1 MTQGSSEIQWAVIPV
16 VHRLPGRVRLRVP
29 GLQGNHRLA
38 GVIAA
43 SLSQKKGVFLVR
55 ASALTGRVLVCFD
68 ESNLKLPE
76 LNQLI
81 HDCLVLKKQPSV
93 MLHPSPPEP
102 EDLPVKKQFFNVAL
116 GGGVL
121 AYLTI
126 KHLLVGRS
134 PLARDPHIFNLAAAA
149 TIISGYPVLRS
160 GLHGLTRGKI
170 NYDLLLGALALGT
183 TLARESIPGLTVMWL
198 TNLAALVQ
206 SLMLQRYLKA
216 LPVTEGNA
224 RSLDAATNPSE
235 WEEAGRTYGHK
246 FVLPALGAA
255 ALTGLTG
262 GWSKALAMLLA
273 ANPSPAGLAAPTT
286 RAAVIAA
293 AGKQG
298 ILFRHPGAVEKLAKL
313 DTVIIDRD
321 AVLSEAAYEVGDILP
336 LPGISKAGLLAMAA
350 QHADSPFDFALRKAL
365 FSKGVH
371 PAAEFKAV
379 ILTGD
384 EKTLNAAGID
394 TGQGIYKAR
403 RLQHLQQVPLF
414 VACNGQLAGL
424 IGIKPGHTGDLR
436 CLVQSLRSLG
446 VRQVLLLTGQSGGAM
461 EQVARD
467 LGIVQVGNGLSPEEK
482 LHLVQQLQ
490 QQGRVVALVQQKPA
504 AVSLSR
510 QADITVCACG
520 SNNHAADVVL
530 SNISLLPEAC
540 RLAQLGRQR
549 VKQNI
554 ALVQAANVMGL
565 ALASTGRL
573 SAMAAK
579 VYGDLVA
586 LAVCSNA
593 GRLLWPP
600 NRSASPWR
608 PAGDAQRE
616 IAAAL
621 EETVINQCSNWHSL
635 TVAEALYRLG
645 TNLQNGLSGH
655 EVQQRLALYGPNQV
669 AEEKPP
675 GFLSRIWNQLKD
687 FLVKTLLA
695 SAVTC
700 AILGEFWDALA
711 IVTILAL
718 NALLGALQEQ
728 KAEGALQAL
737 AKLTAPTA
745 RVRREGKVT
754 RIPACQLVPGD
765 IVLLEQGDGVPADL
779 RLLETTGLEIEES
792 ALTGESYPVAKSANP
807 ISDCIP
813 LLDCENLAFMGT
825 NVTRGRGVGMVIA
838 TGMSSEIGKIAGML
852 NQEKSPTPLQN
863 RMAEVSGVILKYCLA
878 VSGLVVLGGVL
889 RGGSLFK
896 MFLTGV
902 SLAVAAIPEG
912 LPAVVTIALAS
923 GVRRMAKENAVV
935 RHLPAVET
943 LGSATLIA
951 TDKTGTLT
959 QNRQQV
965 QAVFTGSGWW
975 QAAGERPLTAL
986 GRPCPREELT
996 ALLTAGILC
1005 NNAELKWVQSRQGRG
1020 KTNWQ
1025 VEGDPTEGALLLAG
1039 LREEINYREL
1049 REKWQRI
1056 KELPFDAERL
1066 HMTVICQAPEYGY
1079 MVFVKGAPEVVV
1091 NMCTQMQQGEQ
1102 AVPLNNDLRRQVLQ
1116 ANENMAAEA
1125 MRVLAVAY
1133 RPLQQPEQAEQ
1144 EKSLILLGLVG
1155 MVDPPRP
1162 EVRQAVATCHRAGI
1176 KVVMITGDHPH
1187 TALAVARQVGICRH
1201 DRVMTGRDID
1211 NLTDPELVAA
1221 INNVRVFARVLPG
1234 QKLRLVQAFRQRGE
1248 ILAMVGDGINDA
1260 PAIKEAD
1267 IGVAMGVSGT
1277 DVTKQAAD
1285 IILTDDHFATL
1296 VSAVEQGRGI
1306 YANIRRSVRYLLA
1319 TNVGLV
1325 MLVLLAVLLGLPM
1338 PLLPIQLL
1346 FLNVLGDGLPALA
1359 LGVAP
1364 YNSNLMQRPPRPVN
1378 EGFFADGLGNQIISR
1393 GIATGLIGLET
1404 YRRTLKQGD
1413 QGLAGTVT
1421 MASFMASKL
1430 LFALECGEKK
1440 QTGANPYLT
1449 GSVALSA
1456 LLLGGAIYLPVG
1468 RQIFK
1473 TTTLGLK
1480 EVGTVLGS
1488 AGLTYVAER
1497 CLTAFINSQQNEKT
1511 SINSGSSPN

>member
-1 MTQGSSEIQWAVIPV
+1 M
-16 VHRLPGRVRLRVP
+16 VHKLPGRVRLQVP

-43 SLSQKKGVFLVR
+43 AVSQKKGVFLAR
-55 ASALTGRVLVCFD
+55 ASALTGRVLIFFD
-68 ESNLKLPE
+68 ESNLQLTELKQVIQECLALKQQQPVLPRR
-76 LNQLI
+76 NT
-81 HDCLVLKKQPSV
+81 
-93 MLHPSPPEP
+93 PEP

-121 AYLTI
+121 AYLTL
-126 KHLLVGRS
+126 KHLLVGRT
-134 PLARDPHIFNLAAAA
+134 PLAKDPHIFNLAAAA

-170 NYDLLLGALALGT
+170 NYDLVLGALALGT
-183 TLARESIPGLTVMWL
+183 TLARESITGLTVMWL
-198 TNLAALVQ
+198 TNLAALIQ
-206 SLMLQRYLKA
+206 SLTLQRYLKA
-216 LPVTEGNA
+216 LPATKDTA
-224 RSLDAATNPSE
+224 RSLDAAINPSE
-235 WEEAGRTYGHK
+235 WEEAGRTYGQK
-246 FVLPALGAA
+246 FILPALGAA
-255 ALTGLTG
+255 ALTGLAG
-262 GWSKALAMLLA
+262 GAGGRSKTLAMLLA

-293 AGKQG
+293 AGKKG
-298 ILFRHPGAVEKLAKL
+298 ILFRHPGAVEKLARL
-313 DTVIIDRD
+313 DTVILDSET
-321 AVLSEAAYEVGDILP
+321 VLSEAAYEVGDILP
-336 LPGISKAGLLAMAA
+336 LPGISRAGLLAMAA
-350 QHADSPFDFALRKAL
+350 QHSGSHYHFALRKAV
-365 FSKGVH
+365 FSAGIH
-371 PAAEFKAV
+371 PAAESDAV

-384 EKTLNAAGID
+384 EKTLNAAGVD
-394 TGQGIYKAR
+394 TRQGVFKAR

-436 CLVQSLRSLG
+436 CLVQSLRNLG
-446 VRQVLLLTGQSGGAM
+446 ILQVVLLTEQPGSVM
-461 EQVARD
+461 EQAALD
-467 LGIVQVGNGLSPEEK
+467 LGIAQVGSGLSTEEK

-490 QQGRVVALVQQKPA
+490 QQGRVVALVRQKPVA
-504 AVSLSR
+504 SPLR
-510 QADITVCACG
+510 QQADITVCISDG
-520 SNNHAADVVL
+520 SNHHPVDVVL

-540 RLAQLGRQR
+540 RLARLGRQR

-593 GRLLWPP
+593 ARLLWPQG
-600 NRSASPWR
+600 RSAR
-608 PAGDAQRE
+608 PRRLLSNAQRE

-621 EETVINQCSNWHSL
+621 EETVIPADYLDQCSNWHSL
-635 TVAEALYRLG
+635 TADEVLHRLG
-645 TNLQNGLSGH
+645 SNLQNGLSGH
-655 EVQQRLALYGPNQV
+655 EVQQRLALYGPNQM
-669 AEEKPP
+669 AEKKQP
-675 GFLSRIWNQLKD
+675 GFLARIWNQMKD

-695 SAVTC
+695 SALTC

-711 IVTILAL
+711 IVAILAL
-718 NALLGALQEQ
+718 NALLGALQEH

-745 RVRREGKVT
+745 KVRREGKVT
-754 RIPACQLVPGD
+754 RISACQLVPGD

-779 RLLETTGLEIEES
+779 RLLETNSLEIEEA
-792 ALTGESYPVAKSANP
+792 ALTGESYPVAKSAKR

-825 NVTRGRGVGMVIA
+825 NVTRGRGVGIVIA
-838 TGMSSEIGKIAGML
+838 TGMNSQVGKIAGML

-863 RMAEVSGVILKYCLA
+863 RMAEVSSVILKYCLA
-878 VSGLVVLGGVL
+878 VSGLVVVGGVL

-935 RHLPAVET
+935 KHLPAVET

-965 QAVFTGSGWW
+965 QAVFTGSGRW
-975 QAAGERPLTAL
+975 QATEEGPLTAL
-986 GRPCPREELT
+986 DQPCPREELT
-996 ALLTAGILC
+996 ALLTAAILC
-1005 NNAELKWVQSRQGRG
+1005 NNADLRWVRPRNGRA
-1020 KTNWQ
+1020 KPNWQ

-1049 REKWQRI
+1049 REKWQRV
-1056 KELPFDAERL
+1056 KEIPFDAERL
-1066 HMTVICQAPEYGY
+1066 HMTVICQAPEQEYIA
-1079 MVFVKGAPEVVV
+1079 FVKGAPEVVV
-1091 NMCTQMQQGEQ
+1091 NLCTQMQQGGQ
-1102 AVPLNNDLRRQVLQ
+1102 AVPLDDNLRRQVLQ
-1116 ANENMAAEA
+1116 ANENMTAAA

-1133 RPLQQPEQAEQ
+1133 RPLQQPEQAQQ

-1187 TALAVARQVGICRH
+1187 TALAVARQVGISRH

-1211 NLTDPELVAA
+1211 NLTDQELAAA
-1221 INNVRVFARVLPG
+1221 INEVRVFARVLPG
-1234 QKLRLVQAFRQRGE
+1234 QKLRLVQAFKQRGE

-1364 YNSNLMQRPPRPVN
+1364 NNCNLMQHPPRPVN
-1378 EGFFADGLGNQIISR
+1378 EGFFADGLGDQIISR

-1404 YRRTLKQGD
+1404 YRKTLRQGD
-1413 QGLAGTVT
+1413 QGVAGTVT
-1421 MASFMASKL
+1421 MASFIASKL

-1440 QTGANPYLT
+1440 QSGTNPYLT
-1449 GSVALSA
+1449 GSVVLSA

-1473 TTTLGLK
+1473 TAPLGLK
-1480 EVGTVLGS
+1480 EVSTVLGS

-1497 CLTAFINSQQNEKT
+1497 CLAAFIKSQENEKT
-1511 SINSGSSPN
+1511 SINSGRSPN